1 MFNNQK
7 GFTLSEL
14 VAGIALSTLL
24 FAGFTMFL
32 VQFVINFNE
41 IREYNQLQHEL
52 IHTLKSMRIGY
63 PIKGKTDNFQLI
75 GMLTANKVNIA
86 SNRRSV
92 TITPIIINTGQ
103 KHWLRYKL
111 DAKGRILMD
120 GQYNIHFINNEVIF
134 PTSKDVID
142 KQLKYRVTNF
152 TITDIT
158 PPNPKN
164 KTYYVKISIEGVVR
178 FRPRKND
185 QSRDED
191 EKLNTKKASFET
203 TVFISN
209 FDK

>member
-1 MFNNQK
+1 MFRNQN
-7 GFTLSEL
+7 GFTLTEL

-41 IREYNQLQHEL
+41 IKEFNQLQHDM
-52 IHTLKSMRIGY
+52 IHTLKTMRYGY
-63 PIKGKTDNFQLI
+63 PIKGKSDDFQLI
-75 GMLTANKVNIA
+75 GLLTANKVSIA
-86 SNRRSV
+86 SNGQSM
-92 TITPIIINTGQ
+92 TITPIIPHTGQ

-120 GQYNIHFINNEVIF
+120 GQYNIHFINNQVVF
-134 PTSKDVID
+134 PTSKDIID
-142 KQLKYRVTNF
+142 KQLKYRITNF
-152 TITDIT
+152 TIRNMSTFT
-158 PPNPKN
+158 LP
-164 KTYYVKISIEGVVR
+164 KISLVKVSIDGVVR
-178 FRPRKND
+178 FRPRKNN
-185 QSRDED
+185 QSREED